1 VMFWSKRPRKEAI
14 WEQMLG
20 KLVVFELA
28 YSTIDGPL
36 WSSDLHQ
43 GVVMAVTDCA
53 VQIAE
58 KWYPFYLV
66 EFMGEPRSLAA

>member
-14 WEQMLG
+14 WGQMLG
-20 KLVVFELA
+20 KLVVFELGRSA
-28 YSTIDGPL
+28 MDGPI
-36 WSSDLHQ
+36 WISDLRQ

-53 VQIAE
+53 VQIAGN
-58 KWYPFYLV
+58 WYPYYLV